1 MKQKL
6 ISLILVILTLMGC
19 LLVNPALAL
28 EVEIGQQVE
37 LKATKPIGVPLH
49 ERASS
54 SLKGRLSD
62 GTIASVVDTDDDKR
76 WLKIETDDQQG
87 WIVEKY
93 VAQVLGQSPPPIPPT
108 PPIIP
113 DDGTTV
119 WSSKGACR
127 AIVDSGQRLPRSQAQ
142 SLRLASWNILW
153 FPDGVPGNRND
164 SDQKTDLDWLS
175 CTIAWMDVDVLAV
188 QEIKT
193 TSSANEAWKQVT
205 SQLNQDTDGD
215 WQVILNDC
223 GSPTNQHNGFLYN
236 ANKVKPTQKQEVWQF
251 NGRAKDASES
261 CKDNLRPGYMA
272 YFEPIT
278 APGFDFYAVSVHSD
292 SGRNDK
298 DLTTR
303 RTAIERID
311 EVTKDL
317 ANIDGDIIIL
327 GDFNTMGIE
336 GGITAQEEIK
346 ELENKVKTEIP
357 GFRLLSLQPSCSYYF
372 RKRPSRLDH
381 ILVSSDSKELINTQ
395 AISQGYCAINN
406 CQRINGDLPSSARRL
421 SDHCPIIA
429 DFSNS
434 DIDD

>member
-6 ISLILVILTLMGC
+6 IGLILVILTLMGC

-28 EVEIGQQVE
+28 EVEIGQQVQ

-54 SLKGRLSD
+54 SLKGRLPD
-62 GTIASVVDTDDDKR
+62 GTIASVVDTDDEKH
-76 WLKIETDDQQG
+76 WLKIATDDQQG

-93 VAQVLGQSPPPIPPT
+93 VAQVLDPSSPIVT
-108 PPIIP
+108 PIIP
-113 DDGTTV
+113 NDGTTV
-119 WSSKGACR
+119 WSSKEACR
-127 AIVDSGQRLPRSQAQ
+127 AIVDSEQRLARSEAQ
-142 SLRLASWNILW
+142 SLRLASWNIRW
-153 FPDGVPGNRND
+153 FPDGVPGNGNN
-164 SDQKTDLDWLS
+164 SNQKTDLDWLS

-193 TSSANEAWKQVT
+193 TSSANEAWEQVT

-223 GSPTNQHNGFLYN
+223 GSPTNQHVGFFYN
-236 ANKVKPTQKQEVWQF
+236 ANKVKPTQKQEVWEF
-251 NGRAKDASES
+251 NGRAKNASES

-303 RTAIERID
+303 RTALERID
-311 EVTKDL
+311 EVTQDL

-327 GDFNTMGIE
+327 GDFNTMGID
-336 GGITAQEEIK
+336 GGITAEDEIK
-346 ELENKVKTEIP
+346 ELEEKDKTEIP
-357 GFRLLSLQPSCSYYF
+357 GFRLLSLQPSCSHYF
-372 RKRPSRLDH
+372 QKRPGRLDH

-406 CQRINGDLPSSARRL
+406 CQRINGNLPSSARRL